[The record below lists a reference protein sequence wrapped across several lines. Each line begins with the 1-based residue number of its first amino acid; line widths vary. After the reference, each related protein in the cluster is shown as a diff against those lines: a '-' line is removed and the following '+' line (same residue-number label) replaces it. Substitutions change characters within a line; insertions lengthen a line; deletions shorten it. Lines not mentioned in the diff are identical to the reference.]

1 MRQGGYKIINLKGI
15 NITSQGVKIDGI
27 YESIKGTRK
36 PTVLSG
42 LVTNSTEYPDMAV
55 LFKLDTDGSYK
66 YSFVYNGYSIALT
79 VTKEDVV
86 SARVSP
92 RA

>member
-15 NITSQGVKIDGI
+15 NITSQGVKIDGV
-27 YESIKGTRK
+27 YDAIKGTRK

-42 LVTNSTEYPDMAV
+42 LVASLTEYPDMAV
-55 LFKLDTDGSYK
+55 LFNHDTDGSYK
-66 YSFVYNGYSIALT
+66 YSFVYNGKSIALT
-79 VTKEDVV
+79 ITKEDVV
-86 SARVSP
+86 KATVSP

>member
-15 NITSQGVKIDGI
+15 NITSSGVKIDGI
-27 YESIKGTRK
+27 YEAIKGTRK

-42 LVTNSTEYPDMAV
+42 LVASSTEYPDMTV
-55 LFKLDTDGSYK
+55 LFNPDTDGSYK
-66 YSFVYNGYSIALT
+66 YSFVYNSKSIALT
-79 VTKEDVV
+79 ITKADVV
-86 SARVSP
+86 SATVSP

>member
-15 NITSQGVKIDGI
+15 NITPEGVKFDGI

-42 LVTNSTEYPDMAV
+42 LVASSTEYPDMAV
-55 LFKLDTDGSYK
+55 LFNLDTDGSYK
-66 YSFVYNGYSIALT
+66 YSFNYNGKAIALT
-79 VTKEDVV
+79 ITKEDVV
-86 SARVSP
+86 SARVTP